1 MSINIPR
8 TGYPIFEAN
17 QVLKHT
23 DLTSLFNYLDG
34 QQQLTRT
41 HLIGMGIV
49 CGLEVSVNL
58 SSTPPAIALTSGC
71 GLTSEGYLLH
81 LEATQLAYYQ
91 PPRPVSAQLFAPTPD
106 QSTTEENLSFYSVME
121 LFEQG
126 GDERR
131 PLNQDAEGRDR
142 PPGDLQAFLTDQ
154 VLVVVWESNDQ
165 RRDSCLIDCDDRGK
179 DRSFRLRFFLL
190 PRTQTSDSSTLTA
203 DYLLRQGYGL
213 DQLPNHWRS
222 LPTEKVFNARH
233 HFFQDFE
240 LRVRR
245 FGYTEE
251 TVTGN
256 AGTVPA
262 IRLTQVKTYDN
273 FCQSYYQVCD
283 QAITAIAATFRE
295 LFRLFSPLL
304 TRFQPNPTDFN
315 ALETQLRLRL
325 QKIWSPENPDPI
337 TLETVEAQYALQYF
351 YDYLSQLVA
360 AYEELANAAFDLMED
375 CEPDLRRFPK
385 FLMLG
390 VLPFAASPPC
400 AFPSPY
406 RSDFVQPPLYNGNAL
421 RVKQVRHLYD
431 RLIRLCATDCFL
443 MLPFYDTPLKI
454 TPSKDRSFPLS
465 EQAIPYYLNY
475 PNVYQFWSY
484 EACRKG
490 ISGRHPAYF
499 YPLTSATPVD
509 LVHRLDAYSFYRIEG
524 HIGEGTRNA
533 LEQVRTYQER
543 YNLPFDIIT
552 LKIGTSASLQDLNVS
567 GQLDDLEADFGRMK
581 DRFLKLW
588 NKNEERWSDNALINT
603 LKRLFFDQE
612 KLSNITDTQLFNPI
626 LALAGNADRYQY
638 EPQTNINNQPTG
650 QYRLFIINDAGV
662 RIARYAPPDGSDLI
676 DFSGLA
682 PEVVQQEQR
691 RIAEAIAAYL
701 SVGKVNY
708 GVEPAS
714 PTNAISYRLRLFL
727 PNDTV
732 DLPVNTNNTPR
743 GTAPI
748 HLLSQNTFFVNFD
761 QNRLPFINQ
770 SEFQDFQTLFNLLDR
785 DDEGDNIPAFL
796 ARNPEAASC
805 LNYFEFKG
813 LMEVYQQRLEK
824 LMELHLFHKF
834 AELHPGMEHL
844 GGVPQGGTFI
854 LVYVDGK
861 EVVNDLLLRER
872 EVGVRSRTSAI
883 RELATF
889 PFSFLS
895 IAAMSQAALN
905 RADIVVADFCLPYPC
920 GSTTPPVSY
929 ILAQPRPIVLLEK
942 TAFCEDDETAYEF
955 LLDPPGGILRGE
967 GSYQEGDRYY
977 FQPSRIQQDV
987 VTELAITFT
996 YVVEGAFDT
1005 LTVVIYPEP
1014 NAELSISEGETYCN
1028 NDPALPLALKKGT
1041 DPAIELLQVTI
1052 NGEVA
1057 DQLDP
1062 SRYARDGETESVE
1075 LVARLRD
1082 RRTNC
1087 ENTVTRTVTINPAP
1101 NADFRFVPP
1110 PNDSGGYC
1118 AEGGEQGET
1127 VVFEPVQSGIDSR
1140 FVVVKDGESSE
1151 VDDGKISLKDYSR
1164 SAEPVKLTV
1173 IHNAWQGRCR
1183 AEVQK
1188 QITIFPIPD
1197 ANLTLSTNQ
1206 VCSTGKPIDITLNPT
1221 NPGQRPGTLQA
1232 FYPNGEPIPGAIRE
1246 EPPQFLPNRIEN
1258 FDDANTLRVRI
1269 VYTVTGEGGCQNSRE
1284 QFVTVYRTP
1293 EVNFKVEIV
1302 RATAEE
1308 IVVRVSDIQP
1318 QGNIDGLF
1326 FQWNTNGG
1334 SPDTRSLSNRNFSV
1348 TYKREELGNRTE
1360 IVISLTVYNGIG
1372 VGLYCSSGL
1381 TERRVPIPPRN
1392 GGERPNPRTGEAVD
1406 PNQPNFDS
1414 PSDTDVLLN
1423 RRLENYRESVDRLRR
1438 EVGIRGDM
1446 TADQFANRLLTLD
1459 RTVDETEAIRH
1470 YEEGIRAL
1478 LKLYRQSTEE
1488 QQSAIAQ
1495 LIASS
1500 TASLLDRL
1508 VIGDLTDDHINRFQE
1523 TFNLI
1528 RDAGIDRSNIRSTW
1542 NPETLTNTVDVT
1554 VLDRLDQ
1561 LLQ

>member
-1 MSINIPR
+1 MSINTPG

-23 DLTSLFNYLDG
+23 DLTSLFDYLDG
-34 QQQLTRT
+34 QQRLTRT
-41 HLIGMGIV
+41 HLIGMGII

-58 SSTPPAIALTSGC
+58 SRTPPAIALTSGC

-91 PPRPVSAQLFAPTPD
+91 PPRPVPAQLFAPTPD
-106 QSTTEENLSFYSVME
+106 PSTIEENLSFYSVME

-126 GDERR
+126 GDDRR

-142 PPGDLQAFLTDQ
+142 PPADLQAFLTDQ

-190 PRTQTSDSSTLTA
+190 PRTQTSDSSTTLTA

-213 DQLPNHWRS
+213 DQLPDHWRL
-222 LPTEKVFNARH
+222 LPTEEVFNARH
-233 HFFQDFE
+233 RFFQDFE

-251 TVTGN
+251 TVTGS

-262 IRLTQVKTYDN
+262 IRLTQMKTYDN

-283 QAITAIAATFRE
+283 QAITAIAATFPQ
-295 LFRLFSPLL
+295 LFRLFSPLFA
-304 TRFQPNPTDFN
+304 RFQPNPTDFN
-315 ALETQLRLRL
+315 ALETQLRQRLRA
-325 QKIWSPENPDPI
+325 IWSPENPDPT

-360 AYEELANAAFDLMED
+360 AYGELANAAFDLMED
-375 CEPDLRRFPK
+375 CEPELRRFPK

-390 VLPFAASPPC
+390 VLPFATSSPC

-406 RSDFVQPPLYNGNAL
+406 RSHFVQPPLYNGNAL
-421 RVKQVRHLYD
+421 RVKQVHHLYN
-431 RLIRLCATDCFL
+431 RLVRLCAADSFL
-443 MLPFYDTPLKI
+443 LLPFYDTPLKI

-475 PNVYQFWSY
+475 PNLYQSWSY

-490 ISGRHPAYF
+490 ISDRHPAYF
-499 YPLTSATPVD
+499 YPLTSATPVDATDD

-533 LEQVRTYQER
+533 LEQVRTYQQR

-588 NKNEERWSDNALINT
+588 NKNEERWSGNALINT
-603 LKRLFFDQE
+603 LKRVFFDQE
-612 KLSNITDTQLFNPI
+612 KLSNITYTQLFNPI
-626 LALAGNADRYQY
+626 LALAGNAERYQY
-638 EPQTNINNQPTG
+638 EAQTDSNNQPTG

-662 RIARYAPPDGSDLI
+662 QIARYAPPDRNDLI
-676 DFSGLA
+676 DFSGLT
-682 PEVVQQEQR
+682 PEIVQQEQR
-691 RIAEAIAAYL
+691 RIAEVMAAYL

-727 PNDTV
+727 RNDTV
-732 DLPVNTNNTPR
+732 DLPVNADNTPR

-748 HLLSQNTFFVNFD
+748 HLLSQNTFFVSFD
-761 QNRLPFINQ
+761 RDRIPFINQ

-785 DDEGDNIPAFL
+785 DSEGDNIPDFL
-796 ARNPEAASC
+796 APNPEAASC

-844 GGVPQGGTFI
+844 GGVPKGGTFI

-895 IAAMSQAALN
+895 IAAISQAALN

-942 TAFCEDDETAYEF
+942 TAFCEDDETSYEF

-967 GSYQEGDRYY
+967 GSYQEDDQYY

-1005 LTVVIYPEP
+1005 LTVLIYPEP

-1041 DPAIELLQVTI
+1041 DLAIELLQVTI

-1087 ENTVTRTVTINPAP
+1087 ENTITRTVTINPAP

-1140 FVVVKDGESSE
+1140 FVVEEDGESSE
-1151 VDDGKISLKDYSR
+1151 VDRIFLDNYSGID
-1164 SAEPVKLTV
+1164 EPVELTV
-1173 IHNAWQGRCR
+1173 IHNARQGRCG

-1188 QITIFPIPD
+1188 QITIFPIPN
-1197 ANLTLSTNQ
+1197 ANFRLNDNIRQ
-1206 VCSTGKPIDITLNPT
+1206 ICSNSAPVDITLEQS
-1221 NPGQRPGTLQA
+1221 GGELQA
-1232 FYPNGEPIPGAIRE
+1232 TVDGQPMPEAIRSN
-1246 EPPQFLPNRIEN
+1246 PPQFIPRGVEFGDSNQQDVTI
-1258 FDDANTLRVRI
+1258 TYI
-1269 VYTVTGEGGCQNSRE
+1269 VQGAGGCTNRRSRTI
-1284 QFVTVYRTP
+1284 TVYRTP
-1293 EVNFKVEIV
+1293 IAEFRVNTVIDNSDGARVEVF
-1302 RATAEE
+1302 
-1308 IVVRVSDIQP
+1308 DIQP
-1318 QGNIDGLF
+1318 QEAPDDF
-1326 FQWNTNGG
+1326 SFSWDTPGG
-1334 SPDTRSLSNRNFSV
+1334 IIRETPRNQPFVITYLPRDSNRNV
-1348 TYKREELGNRTE
+1348 TITLRVTNQSGQ
-1360 IVISLTVYNGIG
+1360 IQCVSPPFAQSLTF
-1372 VGLYCSSGL
+1372 
-1381 TERRVPIPPRN
+1381 RFRDD
-1392 GGERPNPRTGEAVD
+1392 GGD
-1406 PNQPNFDS
+1406 PDGDIVVNTVLNQ
-1414 PSDTDVLLN
+1414 
-1423 RRLENYRESVDRLRR
+1423 RLENYRESVDRLRR

-1446 TADQFANRLLTLD
+1446 TADRFADRVLTLD

-1478 LKLYRQSTEE
+1478 LNLYRQSTEE
-1488 QQSAIAQ
+1488 RQSAIAQ
-1495 LIASS
+1495 LIAFS

-1508 VIGDLTDDHINRFQE
+1508 VIGDLRDDHINRFQE